1 MTGPHIY
8 RTEQGTVMR
17 ISEDKEGRLS
27 VELLQQDEWAPGPV
41 RMAGLRLADSTKKLT
56 AREIRGLPG

>member
-1 MTGPHIY
+1 
-8 RTEQGTVMR
+8 MR
-17 ISEDKEGRLS
+17 ISEDNEGRLS
-27 VELLQQDEWAPGPV
+27 VELLKQDEWAPGPV

>member
-1 MTGPHIY
+1 MDEPRIY
-8 RTEQGTVMR
+8 RTGQGTVMR

-27 VELLQQDEWAPGPV
+27 VELLKQDEWAPGPV